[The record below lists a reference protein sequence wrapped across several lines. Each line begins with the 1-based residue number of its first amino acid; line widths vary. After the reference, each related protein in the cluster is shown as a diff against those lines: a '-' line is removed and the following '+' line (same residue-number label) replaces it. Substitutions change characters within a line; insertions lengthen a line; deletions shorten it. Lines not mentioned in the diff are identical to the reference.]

1 MSKSQLRKELSLL
14 TKEQLIDLTL
24 DAYAARREVK
34 DFYDFFLKPDAQA
47 LQDKYLK
54 IIEREI
60 FRSKYQRMKCR
71 VSVVKK
77 ALKDFASFDPGTEW
91 VVETKVKSLLYLL
104 QAVGA
109 WYYTETIARFA
120 SALLTDI
127 IITADRAAILNRFL
141 PILITKIDS
150 LRGADYIK
158 HQLREILDN
167 ANQLANPL
175 KQ

>member
-14 TKEQLIDLTL
+14 SKEQLIDLTL
-24 DAYAARREVK
+24 DAYSARREVK
-34 DFYDFFLKPDAQA
+34 EFYDFFLKPDPQK

-60 FRSKYQRMKCR
+60 SRSKYPRMKCR

-77 ALKDFASFDPGTEW
+77 ALKNFASFDPGAEW
-91 VVETKVKSLLYLL
+91 VVETKVKSLLILL
-104 QAVGA
+104 QAVSA
-109 WYYTETIARFA
+109 MYYTETIARFA

-127 IITADRAAILNRFL
+127 IVTADRATILNRFL
-141 PILITKIDS
+141 PILIEKIDS

-158 HQLREILDN
+158 HNLREILDN
-167 ANQLANPL
+167 ANQLTNPL
-175 KQ
+175 NR